1 MKSNIRFFFPES
13 MPTLRHRGALKSFLT
28 TLARKEKKNIG
39 SLVYIFCDDQYL
51 LGINKD
57 FLNHSDLTDI
67 ISFSYA
73 PDLTSP
79 IEGEIYI
86 SVQRVKENARLFQTP
101 IHREI
106 HRVVFHGL
114 LHLCGYKDKLKEDQ
128 SVMRKKE
135 ELYLDLYFNRT

>member
-1 MKSNIRFFFPES
+1 MT
-13 MPTLRHRGALKSFLT
+13 TLRHRGALKSFLT
-28 TLARKEKKNIG
+28 TLARKEKKSIA
-39 SLVYIFCDDQYL
+39 SLVYIFFDDQYL
-51 LGINKD
+51 LKINKN

-73 PDLTSP
+73 PDLSSP

-86 SVQRVKENARLFQTP
+86 SVPRVKENALHFQTS